1 MGGVQ
6 KTLQLS
12 KQKENWQI
20 ENVNT
25 DSTLSPLLIIYWLK
39 YGNKLS
45 FSNLHKNNFRLAILS
60 TMKCPV
66 VVGAVTQDVL
76 VTHVERTDL
85 VWVSLEQT
93 QEVENFLQKVSRDMT
108 E

>member
-1 MGGVQ
+1 
-6 KTLQLS
+6 
-12 KQKENWQI
+12 
-20 ENVNT
+20 
-25 DSTLSPLLIIYWLK
+25 
-39 YGNKLS
+39 
-45 FSNLHKNNFRLAILS
+45 
-60 TMKCPV
+60 MKCPV
-66 VVGAVTQDVL
+66 VIGAVTQDVL